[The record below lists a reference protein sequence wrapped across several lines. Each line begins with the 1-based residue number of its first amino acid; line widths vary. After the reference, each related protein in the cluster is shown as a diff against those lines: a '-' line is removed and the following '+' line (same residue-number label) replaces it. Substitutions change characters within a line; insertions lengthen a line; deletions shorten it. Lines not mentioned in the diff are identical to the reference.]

1 MDIRIGM
8 DVFPKINTGNR
19 TTKMGLEGDF
29 TYTKDYMGILV
40 PAQATE
46 EELTKGKKVV
56 LKPTVTVSPK
66 SGFKILVDVNPKLYE
81 YGNVNCVSI
90 IEPELGEQPE
100 VLSTEKFVKKSK
112 WEWDDKL
119 LKRIK
124 EEWRIEDEN

>member
-56 LKPTVTVSPK
+56 LKPTVTVNPK

-81 YGNVNCVSI
+81 YGSVNCVSI

-100 VLSTEKFVKKSK
+100 VFINLRKKLDL
-112 WEWDDKL
+112 DDL
-119 LKRIK
+119 DYLVRIYVAGY
-124 EEWRIEDEN
+124 

>member
-29 TYTKDYMGILV
+29 TYTKDYMGILA
-40 PAQATE
+40 PAQPAE

-56 LKPTVTVSPK
+56 LKPTVTVNPK

-81 YGNVNCVSI
+81 YGSVNCVSI

-100 VLSTEKFVKKSK
+100 VFINLRKKLDL
-112 WEWDDKL
+112 DDL
-119 LKRIK
+119 DYLVRIYVAGY
-124 EEWRIEDEN
+124 